1 MAEENKATQTV
12 GGSAPSQK
20 ISEIVDDYSLRK
32 VPEKSRRG
40 FFNMF
45 MVLNASFAAI
55 AVVWGGGALGYGLTF
70 IEAVIAVFAASTI
83 LAVIG
88 SLTGYMSAKS
98 GGSTYLNW
106 RYAFGRVP
114 SGIFG
119 VALIMV
125 TTGIGWYAVE
135 TWLFGIVM
143 SEMFT
148 TGLLHNI
155 VFDSLWGGALMILA
169 TYIGYRALSFLT
181 YVALPQHIWLIGV
194 GFIIALSLVHG
205 GGSLLAIHPAAPYS
219 IDTGITAAVG
229 LYIAGAL
236 IAGDLARFS
245 RSGRIAWVSWT
256 THMYVVYPFLIL
268 GGVAL
273 VLVTGTYLVTQ
284 AMLNVGMGIAVL
296 LIIVLGQLCI
306 NAVNLYSGSLSLVNL
321 VKMGRGT
328 ASLINGVIG
337 VGVAAWIGYTS
348 GSSIAPFENFIS
360 FLGGLLPAAA
370 GVVIADFYIVH
381 RYIKGEKKYEER
393 YNFTSSGKYPEI
405 NVNGIVSFAIGAIVG
420 VFVHWGIAAL
430 NAFIVGIVAYVIIAY
445 ICKVA
450 KIRYEFGVYEHK
462 RLMEK
467 VGEVTEKGTSGGK

>member
-1 MAEENKATQTV
+1 MEKNVPK
-12 GGSAPSQK
+12 QK
-20 ISEIVDDYSLRK
+20 ISQVVDDYSLRK
-32 VPEKSRRG
+32 VPEGSRRG

-70 IEAVIAVFAASTI
+70 IGAVIAVFAASTI

-106 RYAFGRVP
+106 RYAFGRIP

-119 VALIMV
+119 VALIMI

-155 VFDSLWGGALMILA
+155 VFDSLWGGALMVLA

-194 GFIIALSLVHG
+194 GFFIALALVPGGAGHLISLK
-205 GGSLLAIHPAAPYS
+205 PTAPYS
-219 IDTGITAAVG
+219 ITAGITAAVG
-229 LYIAGAL
+229 LYIAGGL
-236 IAGDLARFS
+236 IAGDLTRFAKN
-245 RSGRIAWVSWT
+245 GRIAWVSWT
-256 THMYVVYPFLIL
+256 VHMYAIYPFLIL

-284 AMLNVGMGIAVL
+284 AMLDVGMGIAVL

-321 VKMGRGT
+321 WKMNRGT
-328 ASLINGVIG
+328 ASIINGVIG
-337 VGVAAWIGYTS
+337 IGIAAWIGYTS
-348 GSSIAPFENFIS
+348 GASITPFENFITL
-360 FLGGLLPAAA
+360 LGDFLPAAA

-381 RYIKGEKKYEER
+381 RYLKGERKMEER
-393 YNFTSSGKYPEI
+393 YNFTSTGKYPEV
-405 NVNGIVSFAIGAIVG
+405 NVAGIISFGIGAAVG
-420 VFVHWGIAAL
+420 LFVHIGIAAV
-430 NAFIVGIVAYVIIAY
+430 NAFLVGIVAYLIITF
-445 ICKVA
+445 VA
-450 KIRYEFGVYEHK
+450 KAIKVRYEFGVYEHK
-462 RLMEK
+462 RLMLK
-467 VGEVTEKGTSGGK
+467 AGEIQDLSADAPHSPGGK

>member
-1 MAEENKATQTV
+1 MAERNVSE
-12 GGSAPSQK
+12 QK
-20 ISEIVDDYSLRK
+20 ISEVVDDYSLRK

-70 IEAVIAVFAASTI
+70 IGAVIAVFSASTI

-88 SLTGYMSAKS
+88 SLTGFMSAKS

-106 RYAFGRVP
+106 RYAFGRIP

-119 VALIMV
+119 VALIMI

-143 SEMFT
+143 SEMFP

-155 VFDSLWGGALMILA
+155 VFDSLWGGVLMVLA

-181 YVALPQHIWLIGV
+181 YVALPQHVWLIGV

-205 GGSLLAIHPAAPYS
+205 GGSLFSLKPAAPYS
-219 IDTGITAAVG
+219 LATGITAATG

-256 THMYVVYPFLIL
+256 AHMYVIYPFLIL
-268 GGVAL
+268 GGVAM
-273 VLVTGTYLVTQ
+273 VLITGTYLVTQ

-321 VKMGRGT
+321 WKMGRGT
-328 ASLINGVIG
+328 ASIINGVIG
-337 VGVAAWIGYTS
+337 TAVAAWIGYTS
-348 GSSIAPFENFIS
+348 GASIAPFENFIT
-360 FLGGLLPAAA
+360 FLGDLLPAAA
-370 GVVIADFYIVH
+370 GVVIADFYIVN
-381 RYIKGEKKYEER
+381 RYVKGIKKYEDR
-393 YNFTSSGKYPEI
+393 YNFTADGKYPEVNI
-405 NVNGIVSFAIGAIVG
+405 NGIISFAIGAAVG
-420 VFVHWGIAAL
+420 VFVHVGIAAV
-430 NAFIVGIVAYVIIAY
+430 NAFIVGLVVYIIIAY
-445 ICKVA
+445 ISKAA

-462 RLMEK
+462 KMMAS
-467 VGEVTEKGTSGGK
+467 VGETQSPGVK

>member
-1 MAEENKATQTV
+1 MDENV
-12 GGSAPSQK
+12 PEQK
-20 ISEIVDDYSLRK
+20 ISQAVDDYSLRK
-32 VPEKSRRG
+32 VPEGSRRG

-70 IEAVIAVFAASTI
+70 VGAVIAVFSASTI

-106 RYAFGRVP
+106 RYSFGRIP

-119 VALIMV
+119 FVLIMI

-143 SEMFT
+143 SEVFT

-194 GFIIALSLVHG
+194 GFFIALALIPG
-205 GGSLLAIHPAAPYS
+205 GASHLLLLKPTAPYS
-219 IDTGITAAVG
+219 IATGITAATG

-256 THMYVVYPFLIL
+256 VHMYAIYPFLIL

-273 VLVTGTYLVTQ
+273 VLVTGTYLVTN
-284 AMLNVGMGIAVL
+284 AMLTVGMGIAVL
-296 LIIVLGQLCI
+296 LIIILGQLCI
-306 NAVNLYSGSLSLVNL
+306 NSVNLYSGSLSLVNL
-321 VKMGRGT
+321 VKMNRGT
-328 ASLINGVIG
+328 AALINGVIG
-337 VGVAAWIGYTS
+337 TAIAVWIGYTS
-348 GSSIAPFENFIS
+348 GTSIAPFENFIS
-360 FLGGLLPAAA
+360 LLGDLLPAAA

-381 RYIKGEKKYEER
+381 RYLKGQKKYEDR
-393 YNFTSSGKYPEI
+393 YNFTATGKYPEV
-405 NVNGIVSFAIGAIVG
+405 NVNGIISFGIGAAVG
-420 VFVHWGIAAL
+420 LFVHIGIAAV
-430 NAFIVGIVAYVIIAY
+430 NAFTVGVVAYVIIAY
-445 ICKVA
+445 VTKAMKV
-450 KIRYEFGVYEHK
+450 RYEFGEYEHK
-462 RLMEK
+462 RLMMKTGETQETK
-467 VGEVTEKGTSGGK
+467 VPQSPGGK